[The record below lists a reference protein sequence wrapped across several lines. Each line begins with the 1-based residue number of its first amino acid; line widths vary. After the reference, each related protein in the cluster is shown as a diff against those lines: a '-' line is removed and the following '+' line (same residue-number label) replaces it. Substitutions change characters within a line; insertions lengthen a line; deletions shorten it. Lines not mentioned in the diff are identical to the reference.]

1 MMTNESTDVI
11 EPGCFFCSP
20 RTIGDA
26 MEPNQ
31 LLSTQMTNNALK
43 IWISL
48 AEVTINKKSM

>member
-20 RTIGDA
+20 RTIGDT

-43 IWISL
+43 IWISS